1 MRFRI
6 EQVFGASA
14 DAVIAALVDPSY
26 LAALGGLPDLG
37 APEIRTQS
45 VDGSKVKQELVFRFT
60 GHLPGAVRRVIDP
73 AKLSWIEVDEIDV
86 DSRRCA
92 FRMVPVHY
100 PKFFRCDGTWSV
112 SDQPASTA
120 LRVIEG
126 DMKVDSPVPFV
137 GGQVEKA
144 IVSGLRERLAAEP
157 SVFARWHGGR

>member
-6 EQVFGASA
+6 DQVFGASA

-37 APEIRTQS
+37 APEIRAQT
-45 VDGSKVKQELVFRFT
+45 VEGSKVTQELVFRFT
-60 GHLPGAVRRVIDP
+60 GRLPNVVTRVIDP
-73 AKLSWIEVDEIDV
+73 AKLSWTEVDEIDIA
-86 DSRRCA
+86 SRRCA
-92 FRMVPVHY
+92 FRMIPLHY

-112 SDQPASTA
+112 TENSASSA
-120 LRVIEG
+120 RRVIEG
-126 DMKVDSPVPFV
+126 DMKVNSPVPFV

-157 SVFARWHGGR
+157 AVFARWHATR